1 MRVLES
7 VDLSNEGSIVGKTV
21 TELCSRCQSNFPD
34 ISDDN
39 LGAPQECV
47 GVESSDSLSDV
58 EDFENQIAQA
68 FGSNIYSNPSYDIE
82 ARHEGTLHTIF
93 MLLF

>member
-7 VDLSNEGSIVGKTV
+7 MDLTNESSIVGETV
-21 TELCSRCQSNFPD
+21 TELFSRCQSNFPD

-39 LGAPQECV
+39 LGEPQEWV

-58 EDFENQIAQA
+58 EDFENEIAQA
-68 FGSNIYSNPSYDIE
+68 FGKQYLQQPI
-82 ARHEGTLHTIF
+82 L
-93 MLLF
+93 

>member
-58 EDFENQIAQA
+58 EDFEN
-68 FGSNIYSNPSYDIE
+68 
-82 ARHEGTLHTIF
+82 
-93 MLLF
+93 